1 MRRWLLL
8 LFALFFSPLQA
19 LQVSSLSFIE
29 DLRPGQTRQVELS
42 LTNEADYE
50 ELVNLEVT
58 NFSCNSD
65 GEAYFDPPS
74 TPAPRSNALWVTLGQ
89 PSITLKPKESRSI
102 YYTVHVPE
110 KVEPEGSYWS
120 TLLICPEG
128 PPLHLRKEE
137 ISEDGLRLEIK
148 FRYAHH
154 IVTTVGKGAPKLHVF
169 KKEVKTLG
177 NRSYLVLH
185 VSNTGERFLAPELTL
200 NLYDTKGALQK
211 TLSAPSEYLY
221 PGLSQAFFIDLN
233 GISERQLKE
242 YSGFLLFDAH
252 DAYLFG
258 DRFAYPK

>member
-1 MRRWLLL
+1 MLGYLVV
-8 LFALFFSPLQA
+8 FFCLFFSSLQS

-29 DLRPGQTRQVELS
+29 DLKPGQARQVELS
-42 LTNEADYE
+42 LTNEAPYE

-65 GEAYFDPPS
+65 GEANFDPPS
-74 TPAPRSNALWVTLGQ
+74 SSPAPRSNALWVTLGQ
-89 PSITLKPKESRSI
+89 PSITLKPGESRSI

-110 KVEPEGSYWS
+110 KVDPEGSYWS

-128 PPLHLRKEE
+128 PPLRKEE
-137 ISEDGLRLEIK
+137 VSEEGLRLEIK

-154 IVTTVGKGAPKLHVF
+154 IVTHVGKGQPKIHVF
-169 KKEVKTLG
+169 KKEVKKLG
-177 NRSYLVLH
+177 QRSYLVLH

-200 NLYDTKGALQK
+200 NLYDAQGALQK

-221 PGLSQAFFIDLN
+221 PGLSQAFFVDLN

-252 DAYLFG
+252 DSYLFG